1 MFFHSH
7 KQHIIF
13 FSFFLYLLGDYYFS
27 DIGKIT
33 GDISENR
40 AVKSIR
46 EWSELNT
53 LLWVRWERNCSTM
66 RGSQKK
72 FQLDLSVREG
82 CLEEMTWKYEF
93 VERRGIRKLIDK
105 VLMHIQRVR
114 AYIKQSRMKPSVTG
128 MYEGEEKWDLRE
140 KE

>member
-1 MFFHSH
+1 
-7 KQHIIF
+7 
-13 FSFFLYLLGDYYFS
+13 
-27 DIGKIT
+27 
-33 GDISENR
+33 
-40 AVKSIR
+40 
-46 EWSELNT
+46 
-53 LLWVRWERNCSTM
+53 M
-66 RGSQKK
+66 RGYQKK